1 MAKFCT
7 KCGKKLEEGQ
17 VCDCSQTAQS
27 TNQSSSNTQAVGNID
42 FNRGLND
49 YIDIIKGIFSKPA
62 DTIKTYSKSNKV
74 LLGIVA
80 MIINCLVSGL
90 FFYFF
95 CNKAF
100 SGLMSLFMGGY
111 SSLMSSSYE
120 IPFGRCFLMGIVFM
134 AFWFAVCAFVIL
146 LIANPILKDKM
157 DIKKSFALVG
167 SCSVF
172 TTLTTILAIICTFI
186 SIPLAIAIL
195 LIGAGFY
202 LTNLYQ
208 GLSDITNIDKNR
220 LVYVFMPAVAVA
232 TFVMV
237 YIVPKFFS

>member
-17 VCDCSQTAQS
+17 VCDCTKKES
-27 TNQSSSNTQAVGNID
+27 TNQVSSNTQAVGNID

-49 YIDIIKGIFSKPA
+49 YIDIIKGIFTKPA
-62 DTIKTYSKSNKV
+62 DTIKKYSKSNKV

-95 CNKAF
+95 CSKAL
-100 SGLMSLFMGGY
+100 SGLMSAFMGGY

-157 DIKKSFALVG
+157 DIKKVFALVG

-186 SIPLAIAIL
+186 SIPLTIAVL

-202 LTNLYQ
+202 LTHLYQ
-208 GLSDITNIDKNR
+208 GLSDVTNIDKNK
-220 LVYVFMPAVAVA
+220 LVYVFMPAVAAA